1 MLPRFRVAFGERDL
15 PKITKRAV
23 AALQPR
29 TTSYFIW
36 DTLVVGFGVRV
47 MPSGTKTF
55 QVQYRKGA
63 RTRRA
68 ALGRFGV
75 VSVEQARDQ
84 AREML
89 GQVAGGFDPVEQ
101 IAIERM
107 APTVSDLCDRFLDVH
122 VAVHVKPST
131 AKDYSSTIRRMIR
144 PALGMFKVTD
154 VLRKDIAN
162 LHYRH
167 RDTPIQAN
175 RMLSVLSKMFNLA
188 ELWGLRPDG
197 TNPCRHVPKY
207 KENKL
212 ERYLTQAEIQHLGQI
227 LKRCEDDGSE
237 TPHVVAAFRLLLL
250 TGCRLGEI
258 QTAKWDY
265 VTERGLELPDS
276 KVGKRCIPL
285 PAAALTVLN
294 DLPRTAG
301 NPFIIE
307 GKLPDTHITD
317 MQRPW
322 RRIRE
327 LAGLED
333 VRIHDL
339 RHTYASIAVSGG
351 MPIQMVGRLL
361 GHTQLQ
367 TTLRYAHLAD
377 DPVRAAAEENSTA
390 IFASLGA
397 SKPKNHLRVI
407 K

>member
-1 MLPRFRVAFGERDL
+1 
-15 PKITKRAV
+15 
-23 AALQPR
+23 
-29 TTSYFIW
+29 
-36 DTLVVGFGVRV
+36 
-47 MPSGTKTF
+47 
-55 QVQYRKGA
+55 
-63 RTRRA
+63 
-68 ALGRFGV
+68 
-75 VSVEQARDQ
+75 
-84 AREML
+84 
-89 GQVAGGFDPVEQ
+89 
-101 IAIERM
+101 
-107 APTVSDLCDRFLDVH
+107 
-122 VAVHVKPST
+122 
-131 AKDYSSTIRRMIR
+131 MIR

-212 ERYLTQAEIQHLGQI
+212 ERYLTDAEIQHLGQV
-227 LKRCEDDGSE
+227 LKRCEDNGSE
-237 TPHVVAAFRLLLL
+237 TPHVIAAFRLLLL
-250 TGCRLGEI
+250 TGCRLREI
-258 QTAKWDY
+258 QTAKWEY

-276 KVGKRCIPL
+276 KVGKRCVPL
-285 PAAALTVLN
+285 PAAARTVL
-294 DLPRTAG
+294 DGLPRTAG

-322 RRIRE
+322 RRIRG

-361 GHTQLQ
+361 GHTQIQ

-377 DPVRAAAEENSTA
+377 DPVRAAAEENSAA
-390 IFASLGA
+390 IFANLGA
-397 SKPKNHLRVI
+397 PKGKGFLRVV